1 MRRNP
6 PRPLASLM
14 RKSEKI
20 DKALAMVLLQ
30 LGYFSCLTP
39 RLGLEWREM
48 FYTVLGTYI
57 HCTAMYYYSGL
68 PSCSIELIRPCWEN
82 TKLVCL
88 VSDSDGSGPTRYVVG
103 TTRYYIVQKEGG
115 RNHIPPTT
123 TRQKEKVGLAHL
135 HTFLHYYTLISLDNR
150 QIFCYDFCF
159 VFGIMLSSSSFLVS
173 EEIFFCQLKQMTAA
187 AVQRPCH
194 QIYQGLFW
202 LYQAVLKAA
211 KSKAK
216 WAAVRYCQSR
226 ESNALTVSGM

>member
-20 DKALAMVLLQ
+20 DKALAMLLLQ

-48 FYTVLGTYI
+48 FYTIQYQVHTYTALL
-57 HCTAMYYYSGL
+57 CTTSGL

-88 VSDSDGSGPTRYVVG
+88 VSDSDGSSGPTRYVVG

-159 VFGIMLSSSSFLVS
+159 VWNYVALQQQF
-173 EEIFFCQLKQMTAA
+173 
-187 AVQRPCH
+187 PC
-194 QIYQGLFW
+194 F
-202 LYQAVLKAA
+202 
-211 KSKAK
+211 
-216 WAAVRYCQSR
+216 
-226 ESNALTVSGM
+226 